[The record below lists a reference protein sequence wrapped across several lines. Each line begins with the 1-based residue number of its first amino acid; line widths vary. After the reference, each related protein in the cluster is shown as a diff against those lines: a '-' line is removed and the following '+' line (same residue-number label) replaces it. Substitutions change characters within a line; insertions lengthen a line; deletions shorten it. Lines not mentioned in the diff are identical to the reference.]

1 MQKLVF
7 PDHFPCDGKGIRNEE
22 GENLSIQ
29 GCMSNGVKGVPT
41 EGPCVRMSECK
52 CGGDVVIRCQT
63 TNRKTR
69 RNLK

>member
-7 PDHFPCDGKGIRNEE
+7 PDHFPFDGKGVRNEE
-22 GENLSIQ
+22 DENLSIQ

-52 CGGDVVIRCQT
+52 CGGMW
-63 TNRKTR
+63 
-69 RNLK
+69 